1 MQLAMLGF
9 CISPLVGK
17 INSIVELDANNM
29 CEPESPETSDC
40 HKFSE
45 DGGINEADYD
55 KASVYSLLYSLYAN
69 VGQINSADNQTFEF
83 TFNTWGIAPT
93 GFDEKDLQLQ
103 GIAPSGF
110 GEEDPQ
116 RHGKSSYGY
125 FVNSP
130 DLQQYVEKLDGKV
143 QIVEI
148 GCGTGGGANHLSEKV
163 FPKSKYMA
171 IDMQKAAIDTCNRL
185 HASDRLECIHIP
197 SGVGNNG
204 GSVPLADGSVDMVII
219 LETHIAEQRI
229 GPEEKAI
236 FQEISRILKPGG
248 YFLWGNAIPTDVWYD
263 VEAYLPTVGYKTIA
277 RWNNTKE
284 AVIARDE
291 DAPRVATVLEA
302 IKQHHVAF
310 KLPYFG
316 LSCWEVIAKLLRN
329 FYRDPSTALYDKM
342 VRGTHSYM
350 HYVFQLQ

>member
-93 GFDEKDLQLQ
+93 GF
-103 GIAPSGF
+103 

-171 IDMQKAAIDTCNRL
+171 IDMQ
-185 HASDRLECIHIP
+185 
-197 SGVGNNG
+197 
-204 GSVPLADGSVDMVII
+204 
-219 LETHIAEQRI
+219 
-229 GPEEKAI
+229 
-236 FQEISRILKPGG
+236 
-248 YFLWGNAIPTDVWYD
+248 NA
-263 VEAYLPTVGYKTIA
+263 
-277 RWNNTKE
+277 
-284 AVIARDE
+284 
-291 DAPRVATVLEA
+291 
-302 IKQHHVAF
+302 
-310 KLPYFG
+310 
-316 LSCWEVIAKLLRN
+316 
-329 FYRDPSTALYDKM
+329 
-342 VRGTHSYM
+342 
-350 HYVFQLQ
+350 